1 MAGGTGVEVHIGS
14 RSLSYN
20 AHRSMH
26 CWTLAPLMMTF
37 PVLYTPSRRVL
48 RHGYSVFLEFFYFF
62 SDRHFRFVCVCG
74 KLPVLDTGE
83 RSFPLEFDIFETT

>member
-20 AHRSMH
+20 VHRSMH

-48 RHGYSVFLEFFYFF
+48 RHG
-62 SDRHFRFVCVCG
+62 HFRFVCVCG